1 MSKLFVY
8 GIFLDQHARDSFGM
22 TGEHYATV
30 RDYAT
35 VGGKVVAATR
45 ADGYCLTGLVVD
57 MPDTREVHWSRH
69 DEPTRIDN
77 WQGLD
82 FLESGYERVK
92 IKTTDGEKCWL
103 YVARY

>member
-1 MSKLFVY
+1 MGKLFVY
-8 GIFLDQHARDSFGM
+8 GIFLDQHAREQYGM

-35 VGGKVVAATR
+35 IGGKIVAAIK
-45 ADGYCLTGLVVD
+45 ANGYCLTGLVVD
-57 MPDTREVHWSRH
+57 VPEKRYYPPAPERPDYEL
-69 DEPTRIDN
+69 DN
-77 WQGLD
+77 WQSLD
-82 FLESGYERVK
+82 SLESGYDRVK